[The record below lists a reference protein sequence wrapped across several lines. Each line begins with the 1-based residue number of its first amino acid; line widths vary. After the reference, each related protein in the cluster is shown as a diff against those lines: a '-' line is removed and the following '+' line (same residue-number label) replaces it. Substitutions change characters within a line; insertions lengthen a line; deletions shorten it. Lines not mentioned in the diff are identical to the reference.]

1 MENYAIESNSIIQ
14 SEKIEY
20 AQDNETYIILLSYD
34 KEIIIFNIKKTKDFK
49 CELYEEKY
57 TYKQLKQ
64 INQVFTQFSDLEQ
77 VKNLFLNLF
86 KEKKIKFSNNQNI
99 LDLSFKNIN
108 GDSIN
113 LFIKRKEFVGIEK
126 YDQLSEIVYNLINE
140 LKKFKGR

>member
-1 MENYAIESNSIIQ
+1 MENYAMESNSIIQ

-64 INQVFTQFSDLEQ
+64 INQVFTQFSDLE
-77 VKNLFLNLF
+77 
-86 KEKKIKFSNNQNI
+86 KEKIYF
-99 LDLSFKNIN
+99 
-108 GDSIN
+108 
-113 LFIKRKEFVGIEK
+113 
-126 YDQLSEIVYNLINE
+126 
-140 LKKFKGR
+140 